1 MALGMKQWFKLRS
14 RNKIKDRKWHMAYKY
29 MWHNSCRQEG
39 WCWKLM
45 SADSHGWT
53 AQDKKNKKA
62 VRDTLLR
69 IYIKNINQICFLDI
83 R

>member
-1 MALGMKQWFKLRS
+1 
-14 RNKIKDRKWHMAYKY
+14 
-29 MWHNSCRQEG
+29 
-39 WCWKLM
+39 M

-69 IYIKNINQICFLDI
+69 IYIKSINQICFLDI